1 MIGKLSSG
9 DKLSFS
15 RFVNAKSQT
24 GASAAFYEAVAI
36 GWFVLWAL
44 IMMGPVVWHLGE
56 YQYGDEGDNVAQTYS
71 RWVSRQAYV
80 SDVGDVVRTRDN
92 YQYYPLGGSYV
103 AQGDRPT
110 LSIGELVRSLAVPHN
125 FLATLLLP
133 WLSEVVIH
141 NLQSFLYLL
150 LSGASMYW
158 LVRRITGN
166 RLAGLIF
173 GSIFAWSP
181 AHLAHMWLH
190 HHFGEVHWIV
200 LFFLALYVYLD
211 TLSLLNAVLSGLV
224 LGFTAS
230 SNPYYGL
237 FVIESLVIFAIILL
251 VYHVVLKDWRAIG
264 KMAAHFAVLV
274 LILAGMLFTVY
285 RSFLNQVFDREAVRE
300 QIDYVAAL
308 RDPIEANLYTVRQPL
323 QLYQYAALPLDFI
336 LPAAS
341 HPLLGGI
348 RTHIYQYLT
357 DLHVTFEGKSRFSNL
372 HPSWPT
378 WLADVPEGRQYY
390 LGITNLV
397 LAACGL
403 WFWRKKAGLSRAYD
417 VFVLYLAAMILAI
430 PWLALPPQ
438 FPLGSYLAAM
448 TGLDPTLLD
457 RLVIVQP
464 NYWFYDLIPQ
474 FRVYARFGVLGP
486 LCAIVLAGI
495 GFNGLWT
502 RFQQPWQR
510 AALAGGVLALGLF
523 EYASTPFFHYVD
535 LSQVLPE
542 YEYIMHR
549 PGDFAVF
556 DPRKPLDQQR
566 HHHHPYLDTSLW
578 NALAASSFDI
588 RPILNDLN
596 VRYLII
602 PRNNDTYSDVLEE
615 NDLPL
620 VLTTDEVNVYR
631 VEQTADRQPVVVY
644 GWIESGYVESWEKDT
659 WISGSSWE
667 WTPADDTFYVITTVE
682 DSDLCWQG
690 DILNN
695 QGSLPMEATIVSG
708 LAEDSPSDQP
718 SVAISQ
724 HDGEIGLELGL
735 QPGVYAITLR
745 GKEEAPLPDGFVI
758 TDIKFDECGG

>member
-1 MIGKLSSG
+1 MISKLSSR
-9 DKLSFS
+9 DNLSFS
-15 RFVNAKSQT
+15 RFVNVKSQAEA
-24 GASAAFYEAVAI
+24 GAVFYEAAAI

-44 IMMGPVVWHLGE
+44 IMMGPVVWHMSE
-56 YQYGDEGDNVAQTYS
+56 YQYGDVGDNVAQTYS
-71 RWVSRQAYV
+71 RWVSRQAYI
-80 SDVGDVVRTRDN
+80 SDVGDVVRTSGN
-92 YQYYPLGGSYV
+92 YQFYPLGSSYV
-103 AQGDRPT
+103 AQGDRPPLQFGT
-110 LSIGELVRSLAVPHN
+110 LARSIIVPHN
-125 FLATLLLP
+125 FLAMLLLP
-133 WLSEVVIH
+133 WLDEVVIH

-166 RLAGLIF
+166 RLAGLIA

-181 AHLAHMWLH
+181 AHLAHMWAH

-264 KMAAHFAVLV
+264 KIAAHFIVLA

-285 RSFLNQVFDREAVRE
+285 RSFLNQVFDREVVRE
-300 QIDYVAAL
+300 RIDYVTAL
-308 RDPIEANLYTVRQPL
+308 RDPTEVNLYTIRPPL

-341 HPLLGGI
+341 HPLFGGI
-348 RTHIYQYLT
+348 RTRIYQYLT
-357 DLHVTFEGKSRFSNL
+357 DLHVTFEGESRFSNL

-390 LGITNLV
+390 LGITNVV

-403 WFWRKKAGLSRAYD
+403 WFWRKRESLSRAYD

-486 LCAIVLAGI
+486 LCAIVLAGV
-495 GFNGLWT
+495 GFNGLWA
-502 RFQQPWQR
+502 RFRQPWQR
-510 AALAGGVLALGLF
+510 TALAGGVLALGLF
-523 EYASTPFFHYVD
+523 EYSQTPFFHYTD
-535 LSQVLPE
+535 LSQVSPE
-542 YEYIMHR
+542 YEYIMSQ
-549 PGDFAVF
+549 PGNFAVF

-566 HHHHPYLDTSLW
+566 LHHHPYLDTDLW
-578 NALAASSFDI
+578 NTIAASSFDI
-588 RPILNDLN
+588 RPILDDLN

-602 PRNNDTYSDVLEE
+602 PRNDDSYSSVLEE
-615 NDLPL
+615 NDLPR
-620 VLTTDEVNVYR
+620 VFTTDAVSVYR
-631 VEQTADRQPVVVY
+631 VEETAGRQFMAVY
-644 GWIESGYVESWEKDT
+644 GWIKSGYIESWRKGM
-659 WISGSSWE
+659 WISGPDWM
-667 WTPADDTFYVITTVE
+667 WTPDDNTFYVITTIE
-682 DSDLCWQG
+682 DSRLCWQG
-690 DILNN
+690 EISNN
-695 QGSLPMEATIVSG
+695 QDSPPMEAVVISG
-708 LAEDSPSDQP
+708 LAGDSSSEQP
-718 SVAISQ
+718 SVVLRQ
-724 HDGEIGLELGL
+724 NNEEIALELGL
-735 QPGVYAITLR
+735 QPGVYAVTLR
-745 GKEEAPLPDGFVI
+745 SQAERPPNELVI
-758 TDIKFDECGG
+758 EHITVNECGE

>member
-9 DKLSFS
+9 DKLSFP
-15 RFVNAKSQT
+15 RFVNARSQA
-24 GASAAFYEAVAI
+24 GADTIFYEVAAI

-44 IMMGPVVWHLGE
+44 IMMGPVVWHMGE
-56 YQYGDEGDNVAQTYS
+56 YLYGGEGDNVAQTYT
-71 RWVSRQAYV
+71 RWVSRQVYV
-80 SDVGDVVRTRDN
+80 SDVGDVVRTKDN
-92 YQYYPLGGSYV
+92 YLYYPLGSSYV
-103 AQGDRPT
+103 VQGDPPT
-110 LSIGELVRSLAVPHN
+110 LQIGALARSIVVPHN
-125 FLATLLLP
+125 FLAALLQP
-133 WLSEVVIH
+133 WLNEVVIH

-190 HHFGEVHWIV
+190 HHFGEVHWII

-211 TLSLLNAVLSGLV
+211 TLSLLNAVLAGLV

-251 VYHVVLKDWRAIG
+251 VYHVVLKDWRSIG
-264 KMAAHFAVLV
+264 KIAAHFAVLV

-285 RSFLNQVFDREAVRE
+285 RSFLDQVFDREAVRE

-308 RDPIEANLYTVRQPL
+308 RDPIEVNLYTVRQPL

-348 RTHIYQYLT
+348 RTRTYQYLT

-378 WLADVPEGRQYY
+378 WLADAPEGRQYY
-390 LGITNLV
+390 LGITIMV

-403 WFWRKKAGLSRAYD
+403 WFWRKKKGLSRAND
-417 VFVLYLAAMILAI
+417 VFVLYLAALILVI

-438 FPLGSYLAAM
+438 FPLGNYLAAI
-448 TGLDPTLLD
+448 TGVDSTLFD

-486 LCAIVLAGI
+486 LCATILAGV
-495 GFNGLWT
+495 GFSGLWT

-510 AALAGGVLALGLF
+510 TALAGGVLALGLF
-523 EYASTPFFHYVD
+523 EYASTPFFHYTD
-535 LSQVLPE
+535 LSHVSPE
-542 YEYIMHR
+542 YEYIMSQ

-556 DPRKPLDQQR
+556 DPRKPIEQQR

-578 NALAASSFDI
+578 NVIAASSFDI
-588 RPILNDLN
+588 RPILDDLN

-602 PRNNDTYSDVLEE
+602 PWDDDSYLDVVEE
-615 NDLPL
+615 NDFPL
-620 VLTTDEVNVYR
+620 VFTTDGVSVYR
-631 VEQTADRQPVVVY
+631 VEETADRQPVAVY
-644 GWIESGYVESWEKDT
+644 GWIESGYIESWEKGT
-659 WISGSSWE
+659 WFSESSWE
-667 WTPADDTFYVITTVE
+667 WTPANHTFYVVTTVE

-690 DILNN
+690 DISNN
-695 QGSLPMEATIVSG
+695 QDGLPMEATVISG
-708 LAEDSPSDQP
+708 QAGDSSPEQP
-718 SVAISQ
+718 SVVISQ
-724 HDGEIGLELGL
+724 HAGEIGLELGL
-735 QPGVYAITLR
+735 QPGVYAVTLR
-745 GKEEAPLPDGFVI
+745 SQEEAPLPDGFVI
-758 TDIKFDECGG
+758 ASIEFGECGG